1 MLKLTLK
8 QKESR
13 NGWLYILPWLIGMLA
28 FFLPALVT
36 TVIYCVSEVDV
47 TTGHT
52 AFVGGANFYRAFQE
66 DATYPQLLL
75 ENLLNNLKNVPLILI
90 FSYFAA
96 LLLRK
101 PFKGS
106 ALVKGIFFLTVIL
119 SSDVFLT
126 MTAELDYL
134 QTAQDSNVL
143 ENAGMLFSKLNGDSF
158 TSYLAE
164 LGVNPSWIEYITG
177 AVESV
182 AAIFNQ
188 SGVQVFIFLAGLSAI
203 PDSMY
208 EAAHMEG
215 ATQWEAFWKITFPMT
230 LSIIIVNFVYTLVDS
245 FNSRMSS
252 MIQYIDRIGFS
263 GENYGYGSAMMV
275 AYFGFFAVIMAA
287 VLLLTRKRVFYYV

>member
-8 QKESR
+8 QRESR
-13 NGWLYILPWLIGMLA
+13 NGWLYILPWLIGMLV
-28 FFLPALVT
+28 FFLPALAT
-36 TVIYCVSEVDV
+36 TVVYCVSDVEVATGQ
-47 TTGHT
+47 TT
-52 AFVGGANFYRAFQE
+52 FIGGANFYRAFQQ

-106 ALVKGIFFLTVIL
+106 AVVKGIFFLTVIL

-134 QTAQDSNVL
+134 QTAQSSNVL
-143 ENAGMLFSKLNGDSF
+143 ENAGMLFLKMNGNSF

-164 LGVNPSWIEYITG
+164 LGVNASWIEYITD
-177 AVESV
+177 AVKSV
-182 AAIFNQ
+182 ASIFNQ

-230 LSIIIVNFVYTLVDS
+230 VSIIIVNFVYTLVDS
-245 FNSRMSS
+245 FSSRMSS
-252 MIQYIDRIGFS
+252 MIRYIDKIGFS

-275 AYFGFFAVIMAA
+275 IYFGFFAVIMVA